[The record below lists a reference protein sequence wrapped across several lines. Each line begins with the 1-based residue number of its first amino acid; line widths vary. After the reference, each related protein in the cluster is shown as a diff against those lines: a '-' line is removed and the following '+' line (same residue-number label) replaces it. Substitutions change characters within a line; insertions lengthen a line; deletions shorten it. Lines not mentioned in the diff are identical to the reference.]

1 MQVGVGFPVGCEAI
15 VHAVA
20 HLQEDASICPEER
33 WVLLLDFSNAF
44 NIVDRGSMFREVR
57 DHIPPWLLGWR
68 AAMRPNLFSVLGN
81 TPPSAV
87 VEFSRGTDPHGQLSF
102 ALNLQPIIEK
112 IREDV
117 PSLLFN
123 AWYLDDGTLCGSAS
137 DLSAALAII
146 EEIDPARGLHLNRTK
161 GGFTI

>member
-1 MQVGVGFPVGCEAI
+1 MAAWMESCYAAQPFLSFGEHTTISCCGVQQG
-15 VHAVA
+15 
-20 HLQEDASICPEER
+20 
-33 WVLLLDFSNAF
+33 
-44 NIVDRGSMFREVR
+44 
-57 DHIPPWLLGWR
+57 
-68 AAMRPNLFSVLGN
+68 
-81 TPPSAV
+81 
-87 VEFSRGTDPHGQLSF
+87 DPHGQLSF